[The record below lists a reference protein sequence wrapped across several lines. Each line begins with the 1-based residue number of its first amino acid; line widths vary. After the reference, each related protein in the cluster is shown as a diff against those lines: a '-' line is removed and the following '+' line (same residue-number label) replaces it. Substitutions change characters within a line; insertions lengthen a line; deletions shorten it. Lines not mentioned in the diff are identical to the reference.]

1 MKTKAVSILVTS
13 LLMPVLSA
21 CRIMPPLS
29 SLLDDL
35 PSGAEAWS
43 VTGHDVRYGGAPV
56 AFGPCYTS
64 AMRGSGLAGRW
75 VLSGRHVGFG
85 RESRQFGFQMER
97 DRTAVLGAGCGSSQ
111 AFIRLLDGRTQVGIA
126 DPRDVPALACSIW
139 PADAKTSSRP
149 AGDLVLWQK
158 GWDIVGTLGS
168 QAGRIDIASTR
179 RLEGVSMPMGA
190 PVAYRFMRDGRLV
203 AHVDVL
209 NPGVVR
215 MAPGLTESERDW
227 LAVAATAIL
236 MEAD

>member
-1 MKTKAVSILVTS
+1 MKMKTVLVPMVL
-13 LLMPVLSA
+13 LLMPIFSG
-21 CRIMPPLS
+21 CRIVPALS
-29 SLLDDL
+29 SLPDDL
-35 PSGAEAWS
+35 PISAEAWS

-56 AFGPCYTS
+56 TFGPYYTPTV
-64 AMRGSGLAGRW
+64 RGSGLASRW
-75 VLSGRHVGFG
+75 VLSGRHDGFG
-85 RESRQFGFQMER
+85 RESRQFGFQLER
-97 DRTAVLGAGCGSSQ
+97 DRIAVLGAGCGSSQ
-111 AFIRLLDGRTQVGIA
+111 AFIRLLDGEAQVDIA

-139 PADAKTSSRP
+139 PADANPSSRP

-158 GWDIVGTLGS
+158 GWDIVGTLEN
-168 QAGRIDIASTR
+168 QTGRIDIASTR